1 MAAKQVKFG
10 DSARQ
15 DMLEGV
21 NVLANAVKVTLGP
34 KGRNVILDKSVVQIV
49 EVMTEDIFGDVAK
62 QRGRTSGYVP
72 SKDIQEGFMNWNL
85 SELETFCQKNKI
97 KISNQNKK
105 GRFNYPK
112 RKLLG
117 ANSDRLEN
125 IIVNY
130 KNSLILDIWIF
141 LFTKVKN

>member
-1 MAAKQVKFG
+1 MMPVELIEICKRKSFDFKHIEIFKEKF
-10 DSARQ
+10 
-15 DMLEGV
+15 
-21 NVLANAVKVTLGP
+21 KIFLGFP
-34 KGRNVILDKSVVQIV
+34 NLDL
-49 EVMTEDIFGDVAK
+49 T
-62 QRGRTSGYVP
+62 

-85 SELETFCQKNKI
+85 NELETFCQKNKI
-97 KISNQNKK
+97 KISNQNKE